1 MLKRLED
8 GLARRAGLAAES
20 TARALLR
27 LGLPLLLVWAALWSA
42 GMAQGDELLADTQT
56 TTQAQ
61 RIRALLEEHLASRG
75 PDAGAEVC
83 TLRPG
88 GQYDALA
95 PCELADELSAD
106 DDSPIE
112 DPQVT
117 VCPHCAAPLLSRTWR
132 SDSPEQFIEA
142 YHCGALYLRVTEV
155 GDDEPRRLLAC
166 LRPATSTPP
175 LTADASEEE
184 THER

>member
-8 GLARRAGLAAES
+8 YVVRLAGRGAERV
-20 TARALLR
+20 ARPLLR

-42 GMAQGDELLADTQT
+42 GLAQADEVQT
-56 TTQAQ
+56 ATDTQAQ
-61 RIRALLEEHLASRG
+61 RIRALLEEHLRHRG

-95 PCELADELSAD
+95 PCELADAD
-106 DDSPIE
+106 TDTDTDTLIE

-117 VCPHCAAPLLSRTWR
+117 VCPHCVAPLLSRTWR
-132 SDSPEQFIEA
+132 GSLPRQFVEV
-142 YHCGALYLRVTEV
+142 YHCGAVFLRVPDV
-155 GDDEPRRLLAC
+155 ADDEPRRLLAC
-166 LRPATSTPP
+166 LRPAT
-175 LTADASEEE
+175 ADAGEEE
-184 THER
+184 